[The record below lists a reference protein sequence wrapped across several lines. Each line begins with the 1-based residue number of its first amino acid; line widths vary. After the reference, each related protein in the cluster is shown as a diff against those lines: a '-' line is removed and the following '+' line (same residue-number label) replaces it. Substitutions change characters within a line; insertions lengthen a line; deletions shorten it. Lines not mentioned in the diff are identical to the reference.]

1 MADKQDNV
9 IPSLAAHTGTD
20 AITDNTW
27 VNTSTAGTLS
37 SGSIDFSGSGISTGT
52 SGDLLISGGS
62 GVGWGTSD
70 ISLSNLTGPF
80 SVQFLENGD
89 LKIVLSVGDVD
100 REFHVSVAKVLE
112 VLYKSAHL
120 IIEPPPEED
129 DA

>member
-27 VNTSTAGTLS
+27 NSTTSGGTIS
-37 SGSIDFSGSGISTGT
+37 SGSIDFTGGGITGT